1 LSDCDERPNYCR
13 LNHQLLNDHIL
24 DSEVQQYINH
34 HLNDDV
40 HKIAMAKSPF
50 PEVSSKE
57 LANQIAA
64 KNKSVKKLP
73 TWYHQE
79 RIYYPLLLSIEQCSS
94 ESTAAY
100 KASLVQGATLID
112 LTGGFGVDSLY
123 FSKRLESVTQCEINE
138 ELSAIAAH
146 NATALNQDNI
156 QFLAGDGMAYLR
168 DTKTQFDNIY
178 IDPARRSQAGKVFML
193 KDCTPDVVT
202 HLDLLLSHTNRIIIK
217 TAPLLDISAGLKELK
232 NVAEVHVVSVRNECK
247 ELIWIL
253 QKTAPEQVKIVSTTL
268 NEQQKSFSFFKGEE
282 DTAAEITAVDLQQ
295 YLYEPD
301 TALLKGGAFN
311 LIASRY
317 GLQKLHSQTQL
328 YTSDHIV
335 PEFPGRRF
343 RINRLLPATELKKEK
358 DLRGNVIARN
368 YQDKAENLVK
378 KYKIK
383 PDNHRFLIFTQSKK
397 DGYLIIDAT
406 IEQHY

>member
-1 LSDCDERPNYCR
+1 M
-13 LNHQLLNDHIL
+13 NDHIL
-24 DSEVQQYINH
+24 AREVQQYINN

-50 PEVSSKE
+50 PEVNAKE
-57 LANQIAA
+57 LAGQIAA

-73 TWYHQE
+73 SWYHQE
-79 RIYYPLLLSIEQCSS
+79 GIYYPPLLSVEQCSS

-100 KASLVQGATLID
+100 KASLVQGETLID

-123 FSKRLESVTQCEINE
+123 FSKRLKSVVHCEINE
-138 ELSAIAAH
+138 ELSGIAAH
-146 NATALNQDNI
+146 NAKALNQDNI
-156 QFLAGDGMAYLR
+156 QFLAGDGMAYLK
-168 DTKTQFDNIY
+168 DTKTPFDNIY

-202 HLDLLLSHTNRIIIK
+202 HLDLLLSHSRRLIIK

-232 NVAEVHVVSVRNECK
+232 NVTEVHVVSVRNECK

-253 QKTAPEQVKIVSTTL
+253 ENREAEQLKIVCTTL
-268 NEQQKSFSFFKGEE
+268 NDEQKSFSFFKGEE
-282 DTAAEITAVDLQQ
+282 DTAAEILAADLQQ

-301 TALLKGGAFN
+301 AALLKGGAFN

-328 YTSDHIV
+328 YTSAHV
-335 PEFPGRRF
+335 LPEFPGRRF

-378 KYKIK
+378 KYRIR
-383 PDNHRFLIFTQSKK
+383 PDNYRFLIFTQSKME
-397 DGYLIIDAT
+397 GYLIIDAT

>member
-1 LSDCDERPNYCR
+1 M
-13 LNHQLLNDHIL
+13 NDHIL
-24 DSEVQQYINH
+24 DSEVQQYINS

-50 PEVSSKE
+50 PEVSPKE

-73 TWYHQE
+73 AWYHQE
-79 RIYYPLLLSIEQCSS
+79 LIYYPLLLSIEQCSS

-100 KASLVQGATLID
+100 KATLARGESLID

-123 FSKRLESVTQCEINE
+123 FAKRLKSVTHCEING

-146 NATALNQDNI
+146 NAKALNQHNI
-156 QFLAGDGMAYLR
+156 QFLPTDGIAYLENNQS
-168 DTKTQFDNIY
+168 QFDNIY
-178 IDPARRSQAGKVFML
+178 IDPARRSQTGKVFQL
-193 KDCTPDVVT
+193 KDCTPDVVQN
-202 HLDLLLSHTNRIIIK
+202 LDLLLSRASRIIIK
-217 TAPLLDISAGLKELK
+217 TAPFLDISAGIKELK
-232 NVAEVHVVSVRNECK
+232 NVTEVHVVSVRNECK
-247 ELIWIL
+247 ELLWVIE
-253 QKTAPEQVKIVSTTL
+253 KTIAKDVRIVCITL
-268 NEQQKSFSFFKGEE
+268 NEQEKTFSFFRGEE
-282 DTAAEITAVDLQQ
+282 HSDSEITPGPLQQ

-301 TALLKGGAFN
+301 TALLKGGAFQ

-317 GLQKLHSQTQL
+317 GLQKLDSQTQL
-328 YTSDHIV
+328 YTSDQVIE
-335 PEFPGRRF
+335 EFPGRRF
-343 RINRLLPATELKKEK
+343 RINGLISATDLKKEK
-358 DLRGNVIARN
+358 DLRANVIARN

-383 PDNHRFLIFTQSKK
+383 SDNHRFLIFTQSKK
-397 DGYLIIDAT
+397 EGYLIIDST

>member
-1 LSDCDERPNYCR
+1 M
-13 LNHQLLNDHIL
+13 NDHIL
-24 DSEVQQYINH
+24 AREIQQYINN

-50 PEVSSKE
+50 PEVNAKE
-57 LANQIAA
+57 LAGQIAA

-73 TWYHQE
+73 SWYHQE
-79 RIYYPLLLSIEQCSS
+79 GIYYPPLLSVEQCSS

-100 KASLVQGATLID
+100 KASLVQGETLID

-123 FSKRLESVTQCEINE
+123 FSKRLKSVVHCEINE
-138 ELSAIAAH
+138 ELSGIAAH
-146 NATALNQDNI
+146 NAKALNQDNI
-156 QFLAGDGMAYLR
+156 QFLAGDGMTYVK
-168 DTKTQFDNIY
+168 DTKTPFDNIY

-202 HLDLLLSHTNRIIIK
+202 HLDLLLSHSRRLIIK

-232 NVAEVHVVSVRNECK
+232 NVTEVHVVSVRNECK

-253 QKTAPEQVKIVSTTL
+253 ENREAEQLKIICTTL
-268 NEQQKSFSFFKGEE
+268 NDEQKSFSFFKGEE
-282 DTAAEITAVDLQQ
+282 DTAAEILAADLQQ

-301 TALLKGGAFN
+301 AALLKGGAFN

-328 YTSDHIV
+328 YTSAHV
-335 PEFPGRRF
+335 LPEFPGRRF

-378 KYKIK
+378 KYRIR
-383 PDNHRFLIFTQSKK
+383 PDNYRFLIFTQSKME
-397 DGYLIIDAT
+397 GYLIIDAT

>member
-1 LSDCDERPNYCR
+1 M
-13 LNHQLLNDHIL
+13 NDHIL
-24 DSEVQQYINH
+24 AREVQQYINN

-50 PEVSSKE
+50 PEVNAKE
-57 LANQIAA
+57 LAGQIAA

-73 TWYHQE
+73 SWYHQE
-79 RIYYPLLLSIEQCSS
+79 GIYYPPLLSVEQCSS

-100 KASLVQGATLID
+100 KASLVQGETLID

-123 FSKRLESVTQCEINE
+123 FSKRLKSVVHCEINE
-138 ELSAIAAH
+138 ELSGIAAH
-146 NATALNQDNI
+146 NAKALNQDNI
-156 QFLAGDGMAYLR
+156 QFLAGDGMAYLK
-168 DTKTQFDNIY
+168 DTKTPFDNIY

-202 HLDLLLSHTNRIIIK
+202 HLDLLLSHSRRLIIK

-232 NVAEVHVVSVRNECK
+232 NVTEVHVVSVRNECK

-253 QKTAPEQVKIVSTTL
+253 ENREAEQLKIICTTL
-268 NEQQKSFSFFKGEE
+268 NDEQKSFSFFKGEE
-282 DTAAEITAVDLQQ
+282 DTAAEILAADLQQ

-301 TALLKGGAFN
+301 AALLKGGAFN

-328 YTSDHIV
+328 YTSAHV
-335 PEFPGRRF
+335 LPEFPGRRF

-378 KYKIK
+378 KYRIR
-383 PDNHRFLIFTQSKK
+383 PDNYRFLIFTQSKTE
-397 DGYLIIDAT
+397 GYLIIDAT

>member
-1 LSDCDERPNYCR
+1 M
-13 LNHQLLNDHIL
+13 NDHIL

-50 PEVSSKE
+50 PEVSPKE

-64 KNKSVKKLP
+64 KNKSVRKLP
-73 TWYHQE
+73 AWYHQE
-79 RIYYPLLLSIEQCSS
+79 LIYYPLLLSIEQCSS

-100 KASLVQGATLID
+100 KATLATGETLID
-112 LTGGFGVDSLY
+112 LTGGFGVDSFY
-123 FSKRLESVTQCEINE
+123 FAKRLKSVTHCEINE

-146 NATALNQDNI
+146 NATALKQTNI
-156 QFLAGDGMAYLR
+156 QFLATDGIAHLENN
-168 DTKTQFDNIY
+168 KLQFDNIY
-178 IDPARRSQAGKVFML
+178 IDPARRSQSGKVFML
-193 KDCTPDVVT
+193 KDCTPDVVQ
-202 HLDLLLSHTNRIIIK
+202 HLDLLLSRARRVIIK

-232 NVAEVHVVSVRNECK
+232 NVTEVHVVSVRNECK
-247 ELIWIL
+247 ELIWIVER
-253 QKTAPEQVKIVSTTL
+253 TAAEKVKIVCTTL
-268 NEQQKSFSFFKGEE
+268 NEEEKTFSFFKGEE
-282 DTAAEITAVDLQQ
+282 DSDAEITAAPLQQ

-301 TALLKGGAFN
+301 TALLKGGAFQ

-317 GLQKLHSQTQL
+317 QLQKLHSQTQL

-343 RINRLLPATELKKEK
+343 RINGLISATELKKEK
-358 DLRGNVIARN
+358 DLRANVIARN
-368 YQDKAENLVK
+368 YQDKAELLVK

-383 PDNHRFLIFTQSKK
+383 SDNHRFLIFTQSKK
-397 DGYLIIDAT
+397 DGYQIIDAT